1 MITQMSAE
9 EMQWKAECD
18 ARTLAEAETIKAD
31 KSRYARA
38 TQAASKLLEERQKMD
53 NGLKKVANIKVANIK
68 NRNRYSNPATR
79 GKL

>member
-1 MITQMSAE
+1 MITRMSAE

-18 ARTLAEAETIKAD
+18 ARALAEAETIKAD

-38 TQAASKLLEERQKMD
+38 KQAASKLLEERQKMD
-53 NGLKKVANIKVANIK
+53 NGLKKVANTK
-68 NRNRYSNPATR
+68 NCSRHSNPATI